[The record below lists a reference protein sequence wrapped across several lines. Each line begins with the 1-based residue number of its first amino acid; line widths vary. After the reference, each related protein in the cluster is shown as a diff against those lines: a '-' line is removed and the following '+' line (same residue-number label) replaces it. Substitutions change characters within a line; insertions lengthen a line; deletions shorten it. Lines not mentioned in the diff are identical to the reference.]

1 MTDPEYRIIE
11 LIGMSAGGL
20 VFLAEAKSGLRVA
33 IKTVGTLAD
42 GDTRYLEREFDVLST
57 LSHPHIV
64 RVYDKFLLD
73 GRLHFAM
80 EFVNGTSL
88 DQFLDQHRSVIDAD
102 VARVF
107 LQLLDALD
115 YLHSKRFVH
124 GEVSPRNIL
133 VSESGDVRLL
143 DFEHCRRLDEAE
155 PELWPSGTIAG
166 IPIYM
171 APEQMRGEELHA
183 EADYF
188 VVGLLLLEHVRGQHP
203 LKRSQGFVQL
213 WTAIAQPNEEAVAE
227 WLHDL
232 KSPLME
238 LLRELLS
245 PRWERRRRGWTN
257 LRAFLGTI

>member
-1 MTDPEYRIIE
+1 
-11 LIGMSAGGL
+11 
-20 VFLAEAKSGLRVA
+20 
-33 IKTVGTLAD
+33 
-42 GDTRYLEREFDVLST
+42 
-57 LSHPHIV
+57 
-64 RVYDKFLLD
+64 
-73 GRLHFAM
+73 M

-213 WTAIAQPNEEAVAE
+213 WPAIAQPNEEAVAE

-232 KSPLME
+232 KSRSWSCCENCCRLDGSAAGVVGPTFVPFSAPSS
-238 LLRELLS
+238 RAAGR
-245 PRWERRRRGWTN
+245 PRSVDDDLPSEN
-257 LRAFLGTI
+257 M